1 MIWVALCHLSVQFL
15 VGSVLLWSDRG
26 RERER
31 EDHDFCELT
40 EKGLEGNGRQLGV
53 LEHWAGYPGLP
64 SVASSPLLSSCLG
77 LPGTHLENESKR
89 SCFTNSR
96 PQTGT

>member
-53 LEHWAGYPGLP
+53 LEH
-64 SVASSPLLSSCLG
+64 
-77 LPGTHLENESKR
+77 
-89 SCFTNSR
+89 
-96 PQTGT
+96 